1 MVAAGAAALMVAMSG
16 CATTVEDAIA
26 LNPQSLPAC
35 APKGSQ
41 FDNTVVLMAQAVP
54 TASLL
59 PCVRGLPVGLSLA
72 GVNVSDG
79 NAELWFDSDREG
91 SRALTIELTRSCTM
105 GPATRIPSTRAEI
118 QRFETVTR
126 VTNGYGGQR
135 YFVYEGGC
143 TTYTFNLRGEG
154 RAQPLAAL
162 TAAFDFVDRD
172 EVAQQ
177 VEEWS
182 DGKLRLDP
190 ATTR

>member
-26 LNPQSLPAC
+26 VNPQSLPAC
-35 APKGSQ
+35 VPKGSQ

-72 GVNVSDG
+72 GVNISDG
-79 NAELWFDSDREG
+79 NAEFWFDSDREG

-105 GPATRIPSTRAEI
+105 GPATRIPSTRSEI

-135 YFVYEGGC
+135 YFHYEGGC

-177 VEEWS
+177 VQEWS

-190 ATTR
+190 ASTR